1 MDGPLAG
8 STVISLRPQGAH
20 QPLRRAAE
28 AVGARVLALS
38 PWRLR
43 ARDDARTRAALAA
56 ALGAPRVLFT
66 SPVAVAAA
74 ARLERLRPAAD
85 ACWIGTGAATAA
97 ALRDP
102 GVDAI
107 APTRMDSEGL
117 LALPQLQH
125 LAGMAVGIVTAPEG
139 RGVLVP
145 ALRRRGAQVLQA
157 DVYERIAVAPSQRA
171 VAALAALEGPAWLA
185 LGSGAALDA
194 VLAALPPAAATRLR
208 GIAVVAGSVR
218 LARHASARGFGRV
231 VVAASALPAD
241 LLAAAAAA

>member
-1 MDGPLAG
+1 
-8 STVISLRPQGAH
+8 
-20 QPLRRAAE
+20 
-28 AVGARVLALS
+28 
-38 PWRLR
+38 
-43 ARDDARTRAALAA
+43 
-56 ALGAPRVLFT
+56 
-66 SPVAVAAA
+66 
-74 ARLERLRPAAD
+74 
-85 ACWIGTGAATAA
+85 
-97 ALRDP
+97 
-102 GVDAI
+102 
-107 APTRMDSEGL
+107 
-117 LALPQLQH
+117 
-125 LAGMAVGIVTAPEG
+125 MAVGIVTAPDG

-208 GIAVVAGSVR
+208 GIAVVAGSER